1 MKHVFIMNPVSGA
14 YDRTAEMRE
23 KVKDFAELVN
33 EPVEV
38 HLTERPH
45 HAQELARAAA
55 ESVEPVRIYAC
66 GGDGTLHE
74 VAAGAAG
81 YENAAITNLPIG
93 SGNDFVR
100 MFGQE
105 AGRFFDLREFLDVD
119 VTPFD
124 MMDCNGHLALNIV
137 SVGIDARVGFGMAKY
152 RRSPSMSGARAY
164 QASVAVELAKGI
176 NRHIDVELPEQTF
189 TGKRALVCVLN
200 GRFYGGGFNP
210 SPTARPDDGEFDI
223 LVTEKVS
230 LLQVAKVIDLYAKG
244 RAAEIPHLIHIF
256 KGSEVRIIC
265 TGKEKMNLDGEQL
278 DEQDVLVKLSEKKV
292 NFFYPRGAKY
302 W

>member
-1 MKHVFIMNPVSGA
+1 MNHVFIMNPTSGA
-14 YDRTAEMRE
+14 YDRTAEMQQ
-23 KVKDFAELVN
+23 KVKDFAKLVN

-38 HLTERPH
+38 HLTQRAR
-45 HAQELARAAA
+45 HAEELACEAAKRG
-55 ESVEPVRIYAC
+55 EPVRIYAC

-81 YENAAITNLPIG
+81 FENAAITNLPIG
-93 SGNDFVR
+93 SGNDFIR

-105 AGRFFDLREFLDVD
+105 SGRFFDLREFLDVD

-124 MMDCNGHLALNIV
+124 MMDCNGHLAINIV
-137 SVGIDARVGFGMAKY
+137 SVGIDARVGFGMAEY
-152 RRSPSMSGARAY
+152 RRRPSMSGSRAY
-164 QASVAVELAKGI
+164 QISVAVELAKGI
-176 NRHIDVELPEQTF
+176 NRHIDVEIQGQKF

-210 SPTARPDDGEFDI
+210 SPHARPDDGEFDI
-223 LVTEKVS
+223 LVTEKLN

-256 KGSEVRIIC
+256 KGTEVRITC
-265 TGKEKMNLDGEQL
+265 TGKEMMNLDGEQL
-278 DEQDVLVKLSEKKV
+278 DEQNVLVKLSEKKV
-292 NFFYPRGAKY
+292 NFFYPKGAKY
-302 W
+302 Y

>member
-1 MKHVFIMNPVSGA
+1 MKHVFIMNPTSGA

-23 KVKDFAELVN
+23 KAKDFAELVN
-33 EPVEV
+33 EPVEIC
-38 HLTERPH
+38 LTEYPH
-45 HAQELARAAA
+45 HAEELARAAA
-55 ESVEPVRIYAC
+55 EGGEPVRIYAC

-81 YENAAITNLPIG
+81 YGHAAITNLPIG
-93 SGNDFVR
+93 SGNDFIR

-105 AGRFFDLREFLDVD
+105 TARFFDLREFLDVD

-124 MMDCNGHLALNIV
+124 MMDCNGRLALNIV
-137 SVGIDARVGFGMAKY
+137 SVGIDARVGFGMAAW
-152 RRSPSMSGARAY
+152 RRHPSMSGARAY
-164 QASVAVELAKGI
+164 QMSVAVELTKGI
-176 NRHIDVELPEQTF
+176 NRHIDVELPERKF

-223 LVTEKVS
+223 LVTEKLN
-230 LLQVAKVIDLYAKG
+230 LLQVAKAIDLYAKG
-244 RAAEIPHLIHIF
+244 RANEIPHLIHKF
-256 KGSEVRIIC
+256 KGTQVRITCSGREI
-265 TGKEKMNLDGEQL
+265 MNLDGEQL

-292 NFFYPRGAKY
+292 NFFYPRGARY